1 MIKYCNK
8 RLLVVVRYNIN
19 KAFSSL
25 IWSTLIKI
33 VSYEQEIT
41 KSLYSLDMNDSFAF
55 KRYFLHF
62 VTRGGEIAI
71 KRLNMPQETRVETL
85 LLSRLFPSTKK

>member
-1 MIKYCNK
+1 
-8 RLLVVVRYNIN
+8 
-19 KAFSSL
+19 
-25 IWSTLIKI
+25 
-33 VSYEQEIT
+33 
-41 KSLYSLDMNDSFAF
+41 MNDSFAF

-62 VTRGGEIAI
+62 VKRRGEIAI